1 LHLSTFSTPRQ
12 LFEDED
18 EDDDEDEY
26 EYGLI
31 LRPLKA
37 SKPADIGL
45 SGPCLNLFLL
55 LIGPVVPI
63 SSIKKLN
70 QQELP

>member
-1 LHLSTFSTPRQ
+1 MCSTGFRVAVEQ

-18 EDDDEDEY
+18 EYDC
-26 EYGLI
+26 GLI

-45 SGPCLNLFLL
+45 SDPCLNLFLL